1 MNECLFCKIANK
13 EIPSTIV
20 YENDYV
26 IAFEDIS
33 PEAPVH
39 VLVIPKKHIASLND
53 INNENSVY
61 IAKIFEAISII
72 SREQGINETGYR
84 IVSNCGK
91 DAMQTVE
98 HVHFHIL
105 GKRFLKWPPG

>member
-1 MNECLFCKIANK
+1 LNECLFCKIANK

-105 GKRFLKWPPG
+105 GKRSLKWPPG